1 MSAKK
6 QIIIVSM
13 VFIVIAIGLV
23 FIIGGKGGSSVE
35 KSLEEA
41 KAYYDMYD
49 YDKAIA
55 IYNNLLNSE
64 KSCADAYIGL
74 ADTYVVK
81 GNTDKAMEILER
93 GLENSD
99 DPRISEMI
107 DELSSSDYMEAEN
120 DTEITDI
127 PAETDITDIIPEENE
142 TETSVPEIA
151 DIPPETVTVPSE
163 AVSSETTVSETTVT
177 ERRSETT
184 TTKAPAAVTA
194 APRTTTAAPKTTA
207 AKTTTTAKP
216 TIEVPNFIEMDKD
229 EAVRLAKDLKINL
242 NVEFDKNDTYANNI
256 IYYQSHRAG
265 TLVSEKEQ
273 VDVFVCVND
282 QKQVTENDI
291 NINKFYEAVQSWGN
305 SNSDKVKSVT
315 LNEKNSVVT
324 INASSIKKFV
334 IDESVAAAFAE
345 CKNTSLVIN
354 SSALSMVIN
363 SSSVSGTGKMDLS
376 ADVFGNTTRVTL
388 DMRASGNLNCT
399 ASVTLSD
406 CDIDPDSLKDMTL
419 FINNKKS
426 GSVSVNSNGKPVITV
441 SSGGQYVIH

>member
-13 VFIVIAIGLV
+13 VFIVIAVGII
-23 FIIGGKGGSSVE
+23 FIIGGKGDTSVE

-41 KAYYDMYD
+41 KSYYDMYD
-49 YDKAIA
+49 YDNAIA
-55 IYNNLLNSE
+55 IYNNLLSTE

-81 GNTDKAMEILER
+81 GNADKAMEILER

-99 DPRISEMI
+99 DPRIAEMI
-107 DELSSSDYMEAEN
+107 DELSAEYTEAEN
-120 DTEITDI
+120 IPETTDI
-127 PAETDITDIIPEENE
+127 SDETDITDIIPAENEADISAVME
-142 TETSVPEIA
+142 TETI
-151 DIPPETVTVPSE
+151 PSE
-163 AVSSETTVSETTVT
+163 TAVPETTVSETASPVP
-177 ERRSETT
+177 ETT
-184 TTKAPAAVTA
+184 APPVAETTPAPVVTA
-194 APRTTTAAPKTTA
+194 APRTTTAAPVTTTA
-207 AKTTTTAKP
+207 ATTTAKP

-229 EAVRLAKDLKINL
+229 EAVKLAKDLKINL
-242 NVEFDKNDTYANNI
+242 NVEFDKNDTYANNV

-265 TLVSEKEQ
+265 TMVSEKEQ

-282 QKQVTENDI
+282 QKQISEDDVNL
-291 NINKFYEAVQSWGN
+291 NKFFEAVQAWGN
-305 SNSDKVKSVT
+305 NNSDKVKSVT

-324 INASSIKKFV
+324 ISASSLKKFV

-354 SSALSMVIN
+354 SSTLSIVIN
-363 SSSVSGTGKMDLS
+363 SGSVSGTGKMDLS
-376 ADVFGNTTRVTL
+376 ADTFGNASRVTL

-406 CDIDPDSLKDMTL
+406 CSIDSNSLKGMSL
-419 FINNKKS
+419 FENNKKT
-426 GSVSVNSNGKPVITV
+426 GSFSVNSNGKPVVTV
-441 SSGGQYVIH
+441 SSGGQYIIH